1 MLYGFR
7 IENRQ
12 IHQLEETWPP
22 PDCAWLDLVAPDD
35 AERALVDRRYG
46 ESVPDTEDRE
56 ELEASSRYFT
66 NDDGIHVH
74 SLFMYRGEGRTRNGT
89 VAFTLGRDRLVTS
102 RDNEMPD
109 FRLLRLRIRNSRVL
123 ADGPLGI
130 MLALFEQK
138 VDHLADEL
146 EDLHRELEDVSRSV
160 LMEEEVGGGDED
172 DLETD
177 IDELAEIEDTN
188 GKVRLC
194 LMDTQ
199 RSVSFLMR
207 HIRDDAAALE
217 TCREV
222 LRDAESLLTHTNFV
236 FEKVNFLMAAAQGFI
251 SIRQNQIIKIFSIAA
266 VVFLPPTLVA
276 SIYGMNYRVMPELDW
291 AYGYPFAL
299 GLMVIAGIA
308 PYLLFKRK
316 GWL

>member
-7 IENRQ
+7 IDRGQ
-12 IHQLEETWPP
+12 IHQLEDVDPHSEC
-22 PDCAWLDLVAPDD
+22 DWLDLVAPDED
-35 AERALVDRRYG
+35 ERMLIDRRYG
-46 ESVPDTEDRE
+46 DVVPDTEERE

-66 NDDGIHVH
+66 DEDGIHVH
-74 SLFMYRGEGRTRNGT
+74 SLFMFRGEGRARNGT
-89 VAFTLGRDRLVTS
+89 VAFTLAPNRLITA

-109 FRLLRLRIRNSRVL
+109 FRLLRLRIRNARVL
-123 ADGPLGI
+123 AKTPRDI

-146 EDLHRELEDVSRSV
+146 EDLYKELEDVSRSV
-160 LMEEEVGGGDED
+160 LTED
-172 DLETD
+172 DDTNKDLEED

-199 RSVSFLMR
+199 RSVSYLMR
-207 HIRDDAAALE
+207 HIRDDSDALE
-217 TCREV
+217 TCREI
-222 LRDAESLLTHTNFV
+222 LRDTESLLTHTNFV

-251 SIRQNQIIKIFSIAA
+251 SIQQNQIIKIFSIAA

-276 SIYGMNYRVMPELDW
+276 SIYGMNFHIMPELNW
-291 AYGYPFAL
+291 EFGYPMAI
-299 GLMVIAGIA
+299 GLMVAAGIA
-308 PYLLFKRK
+308 PYLFFKRK

>member
-12 IHQLEETWPP
+12 IHQLDETHPP

-35 AERALVDRRYG
+35 EERALVDSRYG
-46 ESVPDTEDRE
+46 EVVPDTDDRE
-56 ELEASSRYFT
+56 ELAASSRYFT
-66 NDDGIHVH
+66 DEDGIHVH
-74 SLFMYRGEGRTRNGT
+74 SLFMFRGEGRSRNGT
-89 VAFTLGRDRLVTS
+89 VAFTLGADRLVTS
-102 RDNEMPD
+102 RDHEMPD
-109 FRLLRLRIRNSRVL
+109 FRLLRLRIRNSRVH

-146 EDLHRELEDVSRSV
+146 EDLYKELEEVSRSV
-160 LMEEEVGGGDED
+160 LIDEETGGGSAD
-172 DLETD
+172 DLEAD

-207 HIRDDAAALE
+207 HIRDAPGALE

-222 LRDAESLLTHTNFV
+222 LRDSESLLTHTNFV

-276 SIYGMNYRVMPELDW
+276 SIYGMNYAVMPELDW
-291 AYGYPFAL
+291 AYGYPFAI
-299 GLMVIAGIA
+299 GLMVVAGIA
-308 PYLLFKRK
+308 PYLLFKSK